1 MEFERDRKKATK
13 NLKKHK
19 ISFQEAASV
28 FLDPLAL
35 TFNDPDHSIGEH
47 RLLTFG
53 RTRTDQ
59 LVIVSHTETN
69 DGAIRIISARRMK
82 KHERKIYEEG

>member
-1 MEFERDRKKATK
+1 MEFEWDNKKAAK
-13 NLKKHK
+13 NLKKHE

-35 TFNDPDHSIGEH
+35 TFDDPDHSIGEH

-53 RTRTDQ
+53 RTRTGD
-59 LVIVSHTETN
+59 LVIVAHTEA
-69 DGAIRIISARRMK
+69 DGAIRIISARPME